1 MFKKRRRSANIPMS
15 LNRLQDDSCTYAKVL
30 RQSVNPLE
38 YTLDPIKYQHCKPCR
53 MQLGTVGGTA
63 ASRMTGASLVD
74 TESELRNQTRA
85 YSLCP
90 ANKYVPG
97 RDMPVTGMQ
106 HLPACQMVH
115 YKPVSAP
122 VWVPPAR
129 CTP

>member
-1 MFKKRRRSANIPMS
+1 MS
-15 LNRLQDDSCTYAKVL
+15 LNRLQDDSCYYGKAL

-38 YTLDPIKYQHCKPCR
+38 YTLDPIKYEHCKTCR
-53 MQLGTVGGTA
+53 MKLGIVGGTA
-63 ASRMTGASLVD
+63 ASHMTGASLVD

-97 RDMPVTGMQ
+97 RDLPVSGMK
-106 HLPACQMVH
+106 HLPECQMIH

-122 VWVPPAR
+122 VWAPSAGCKR
-129 CTP
+129 